1 MNWDKMKKLFEN
13 FKYFLTEQKS
23 IYEAELLVKAE
34 SATKLYGRVFEA
46 IRGIEGVT
54 VIRAGEGGIER
65 DANNNKLMK
74 LYIRF
79 YVQPGQALTYLQQV
93 SQKIG
98 TMKDADGD
106 RIISTRIT
114 KLPEKQDK
122 EYT

>member
-1 MNWDKMKKLFEN
+1 MIMKNLFEN
-13 FKYFLTEQKS
+13 FKYFLTEQKTV
-23 IYEAELLVKAE
+23 YEAELLVKAE

-54 VIRAGEGGIER
+54 VIRAGEGGIQR
-65 DANNNKLMK
+65 DLQNNKLMN
-74 LYIRF
+74 LYVRF
-79 YVQPGQALTYLQQV
+79 YIEPGKALTYLQLV
-93 SQKIG
+93 AEKIS